1 MRKVALVLTIL
12 AGALLLGGV
21 GCGPKMAS
29 PDTLS
34 QLEEAKAA
42 VQKAEAEKSKLEK
55 EIPNLEASLKELR
68 NRISRLEKER
78 DSLRAWLDLLEQGY

>member
-1 MRKVALVLTIL
+1 MRKVALVFTIL
-12 AGALLLGGV
+12 TGALLLGGV

-42 VQKAEAEKSKLEK
+42 VQKAEAEKSRLEN
-55 EIPNLEASLKELR
+55 EIPNLEASLKDLQAK
-68 NRISRLEKER
+68 ITQLERER
-78 DSLRAWLDLLEQGY
+78 DSLKGWLDLLEKGY